1 MALRF
6 ANALYEPLWNSAHID
21 HVQITVAETVGL
33 EDRVTYY
40 DKAGALRDM
49 VQNHMLQLL
58 CLVAMEA
65 PSSMDANAVRD
76 EKLKVLTLAEAHQ
89 RQRSAE
95 VDGARPVPRRRF
107 GRRAGQGLSRGARP
121 QGQHDRDLR
130 RAQGRDRQLALGRRA
145 VLSAAPASGWPRAS
159 RRSSS
164 SSSRSRIRSSAR
176 MPGAILP
183 NQLVIRLQ
191 PDEGVKQYIMI
202 KDPGPGGMRLRQIP
216 LDMSFCRILRR
227 ARARCL

>member
-49 VQNHMLQLL
+49 VQNHILQLL

-65 PSSMDANAVRD
+65 AGLDGRQRGARRKA
-76 EKLKVLTLAEAHQ
+76 EGAALAEAHQ
-89 RQRSAE
+89 RQRGAE

-107 GRRAGQGLSRGARP
+107 GRRAGERLSGRARQ
-121 QGQHDRDLR
+121 QGQHHRDLR
-130 RAQGRDRQLALGRRA
+130 RDQGRDRQLALGRRA
-145 VLSAAPASGWPRAS
+145 VLSAGPASGSPTRVSEIVIEFKPIPHSIFARERRQRIAPTSWSSGCSPTRA
-159 RRSSS
+159 SSS
-164 SSSRSRIRSSAR
+164 SS
-176 MPGAILP
+176 
-183 NQLVIRLQ
+183 
-191 PDEGVKQYIMI
+191 
-202 KDPGPGGMRLRQIP
+202 
-216 LDMSFCRILRR
+216 
-227 ARARCL
+227 